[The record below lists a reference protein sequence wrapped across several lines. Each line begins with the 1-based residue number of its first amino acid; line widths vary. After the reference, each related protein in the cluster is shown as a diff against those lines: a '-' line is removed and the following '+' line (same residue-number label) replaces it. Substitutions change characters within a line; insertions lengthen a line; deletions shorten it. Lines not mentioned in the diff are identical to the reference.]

1 MATGGRKMAGDI
13 VERTFFAGGGQ
24 YLFDDDYYK
33 MQKNVSFCVSCWGFL
48 AVITWIGIFI
58 WFAVY
63 FFKH

>member
-13 VERTFFAGGGQ
+13 VERTFLAAGGEH
-24 YLFDDDYYK
+24 LFDDDYYK
-33 MQKNVSFCVSCWGFL
+33 MQQKVSFCVSCWGFL
-48 AVITWIGIFI
+48 AVITWICIFI